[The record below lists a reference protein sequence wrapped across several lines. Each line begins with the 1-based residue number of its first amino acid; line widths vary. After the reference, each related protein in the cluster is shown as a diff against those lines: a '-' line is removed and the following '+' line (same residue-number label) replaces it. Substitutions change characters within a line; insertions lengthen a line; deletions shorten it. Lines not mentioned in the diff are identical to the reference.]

1 VFEVVEV
8 IAQTLDKK
16 TPLQGELW
24 AYESVAI
31 HARAAGFVEAIPV
44 DRGTRVR
51 KGQLL
56 ARISAPELSAQ
67 RAEAEAKVKG
77 SRSTVERLT
86 AASKVPGVVAGHDLE
101 LAEATLQAEEA
112 RARSLRTMESYL
124 VLRAPFDGVVS
135 ERSVHPGALVGP
147 STGPLLRIEQIDR
160 LRLTVAVPEQDV
172 GTIAE
177 GARADFGVPAWP
189 AHRFFGVIQ
198 RVSHRIDA
206 RTRTMP
212 VELDVDNRQ
221 GKLAAGMFAEVAWPL
236 RRDAPSLFVP
246 PGAVVQSPEATFVD
260 RVQDGVIARV
270 PVKRGALLKHSL
282 EVFGEL
288 HAGDVVLARG
298 SEELAEGAR
307 VQTKRRVVQ
316 APPGEQRP
324 R

>member
-1 VFEVVEV
+1 VVEVVEV
-8 IAQTLDKK
+8 VSQTLDKK

-31 HARAAGFVEAIPV
+31 HSRAAGFVDAIPV

-51 KGQLL
+51 KGQIL
-56 ARISAPELSAQ
+56 ARISAPELTAQ

-77 SRSTVERLT
+77 SRSTLERLT
-86 AASKVPGVVAGHDLE
+86 AASKVPGVVAGHDIE
-101 LAEATLQAEEA
+101 LAEAALQAEEA
-112 RARSLRTMESYL
+112 RVRSLRTQEGYL

-147 STGPLLRIEQIDR
+147 SSGPLLRVEQIDR

-172 GTIAE
+172 GTIIE
-177 GARADFGVPAWP
+177 GARAEFGVPAWP
-189 AHRFFGVIQ
+189 ADRFYGVIR

-212 VELDVDNRQ
+212 VELDVDNRL
-221 GKLAAGMFAEVAWPL
+221 GKLAAGMFAEVSWPL
-236 RRDAPSLFVP
+236 RREAPSLFVP
-246 PGAVVQSPEATFVD
+246 PSAVVQSPEMTFVD
-260 RVQDGVIARV
+260 RVQEGVVTRV
-270 PVKRGALLKHSL
+270 PVKRGALLAQSL
-282 EVFGEL
+282 EVFGAL
-288 HAGDVVLARG
+288 HAGDVVLVRG
-298 SEELAEGAR
+298 LEELAEGSR
-307 VQTKRRVVQ
+307 VQTKQRVQ